1 MFRGWVGVGGR
12 ADESSLLWR
21 RVRFDPESELVD
33 RDVGMESTE
42 RREIIR
48 IMDPAVGMP
57 FDVMRLEPIPAG
69 AVERIHRHRD
79 QAIGPRLPPGAHLTA
94 RHQPQLVAMRHQ
106 SPFNDLTVRGREPAR
121 QTPRRATQRCAAA
134 NRPTRARPKNQGA
147 STVGRPAPASTRC
160 SIATARSSPT
170 SPASNDRSTQ
180 RCRTNRPAAHT
191 RSDAT
196 ARDTSNRPNRY
207 PTIERHPAPAA
218 HTRILELGDD
228 HRLPRPQ
235 RSTLRLTRTEFGIH
249 LTKRPDDHTIQTT
262 YQAPSDTR
270 RSHTHQKPGGNQ

>member
-1 MFRGWVGVGGR
+1 
-12 ADESSLLWR
+12 
-21 RVRFDPESELVD
+21 
-33 RDVGMESTE
+33 
-42 RREIIR
+42 
-48 IMDPAVGMP
+48 MDPAVGMP

-94 RHQPQLVAMRHQ
+94 RHQPQLVATRHQ

-218 HTRILELGDD
+218 TPASSNSVTITACLVRNAALCASHAQNSASISPNDQTTTPSRQRTKHPVTQDDPTHTRSREGISEKLD
-228 HRLPRPQ
+228 RPAG
-235 RSTLRLTRTEFGIH
+235 RGARTVPAA
-249 LTKRPDDHTIQTT
+249 TARVS
-262 YQAPSDTR
+262 SDYGAVR
-270 RSHTHQKPGGNQ
+270 RWTWRNVNG